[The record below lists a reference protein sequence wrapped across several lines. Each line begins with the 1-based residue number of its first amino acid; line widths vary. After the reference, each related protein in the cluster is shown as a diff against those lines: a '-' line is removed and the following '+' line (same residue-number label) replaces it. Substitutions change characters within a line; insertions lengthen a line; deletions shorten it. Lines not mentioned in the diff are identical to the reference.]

1 MTARAIYFQGA
12 AHAAAGS
19 PHQRQG
25 RETADLIGSVG
36 EASVRK
42 VTLTCLLSD
51 RTHVIRLTSST
62 SRTPYRFHLTPRRRP
77 SLFSQ
82 VGLHVSHPER
92 SCRFFS
98 FFLFVFSVMFWVPRY
113 CTHKS
118 LPAPWCRSLW
128 QDALVC
134 RSSGGPGWG
143 GGIPCTH
150 RAAVSAKC
158 SGVRELSFR
167 DRR

>member
-1 MTARAIYFQGA
+1 MTTRAIYFQGA
-12 AHAAAGS
+12 ARAAAGS

-113 CTHKS
+113 CTQISASPVVS
-118 LPAPWCRSLW
+118 LTLTGRSCL
-128 QDALVC
+128 QELGGTGVGGRNPLHAQ
-134 RSSGGPGWG
+134 SG
-143 GGIPCTH
+143 CL
-150 RAAVSAKC
+150 R
-158 SGVRELSFR
+158 
-167 DRR
+167 